1 MPGFNQTGPMGQ
13 GSMTGRK
20 MGKCTNFGAN
30 QQQKTTDE
38 QQTAETVEMTGRG
51 MRRGCGCKQRG
62 QGQGFGRGNRRGNG
76 VNN

>member
-1 MPGFNQTGPMGQ
+1 MPGFNQNGPMGQ
-13 GSMTGRK
+13 SAMTGRK

-38 QQTAETVEMTGRG
+38 QQTAANVEIIGRG
-51 MRRGCGCKQRG
+51 MRRGCGCKQCG

>member
-1 MPGFNQTGPMGQ
+1 MPGFNQNGPMGQ
-13 GSMTGRK
+13 GAMTGRK
-20 MGKCTNFGAN
+20 MGKCTHFGAN

-38 QQTAETVEMTGRG
+38 QQTAETVKMTGRG

-62 QGQGFGRGNRRGNG
+62 QGLGRGNRRGNG

>member
-1 MPGFNQTGPMGQ
+1 MPGFNQRGPIGL

-20 MGKCTNFGAN
+20 MGKCTQFGAN

-62 QGQGFGRGNRRGNG
+62 QGQGLGRGNRRGNG

>member
-1 MPGFNQTGPMGQ
+1 MPGFNQNGPMGQ
-13 GSMTGRK
+13 SAMTGRK

-38 QQTAETVEMTGRG
+38 QQTATTVEIIGRG
-51 MRRGCGCKQRG
+51 MRRGCGCKQRV
-62 QGQGFGRGNRRGNG
+62 QGQGLGRGNRRGNG

>member
-1 MPGFNQTGPMGQ
+1 MPGFNHKGPMGL

-20 MGKCTNFGAN
+20 MGKCTHFGAN